1 MKIKMKIYDK
11 ERRCIY
17 ETAVSIARCFGDYVG
32 RCRPPGFS
40 DCDFTPQPDRY
51 EPIICT
57 FYKDRSGQ
65 ELWSGD
71 LVRVQHP
78 TAEPSVTLECVI
90 EYSEYDAAFVFVP
103 RENPESTYPLF
114 GMDSELIERV
124 GSIYEKTGR

>member
-1 MKIKMKIYDK
+1 MIQRFLLLDVL
-11 ERRCIY
+11 
-17 ETAVSIARCFGDYVG
+17 ETMLEDVDLLDLATVISPRNLIDI
-32 RCRPPGFS
+32 
-40 DCDFTPQPDRY
+40 

-78 TAEPSVTLECVI
+78 TAEPSVTVECVI

-124 GSIYEKTGR
+124 GSIYEKTER

>member
-1 MKIKMKIYDK
+1 M
-11 ERRCIY
+11 
-17 ETAVSIARCFGDYVG
+17 FGDYVG
-32 RCRPPGFS
+32 RCSPPGFS

-78 TAEPSVTLECVI
+78 TAEPSVTVECVI

-114 GMDSELIERV
+114 GMDSELTNEWEVFMKKQSDER
-124 GSIYEKTGR
+124 GGFRNTLG